1 MIAKDVKKDL
11 TAFVL
16 IDEMAEYI
24 DSMISIG
31 LTYAPKLKDA
41 LTRSLKRF

>member
-16 IDEMAEYI
+16 IEEIAEYI
-24 DSMISIG
+24 DSMISIE